1 LNPWNTKKS
10 AGGSSGGE
18 GAGIAARVTPIGIG
32 NDMGGSIRI
41 PSAFNGVYGLMCGG
55 DRLPFNGQ
63 TTKYS
68 TSFAAVDT
76 IKAVNGP
83 LSNSIDSLALWM
95 RQMTTE

>member
-1 LNPWNTKKS
+1 MLQEYRFDSTHQSNLPQLVFNYESANYLWGRTLNPWNTKKS

-32 NDMGGSIRI
+32 NDMGGSIRC

-63 TTKYS
+63 TT
-68 TSFAAVDT
+68 
-76 IKAVNGP
+76 
-83 LSNSIDSLALWM
+83 
-95 RQMTTE
+95 

>member
-1 LNPWNTKKS
+1 MIPFIKTNLPQLAFNFDCANYLWGRTLNPWNTKKS

-63 TTKYS
+63 TT
-68 TSFAAVDT
+68 
-76 IKAVNGP
+76 
-83 LSNSIDSLALWM
+83 
-95 RQMTTE
+95 